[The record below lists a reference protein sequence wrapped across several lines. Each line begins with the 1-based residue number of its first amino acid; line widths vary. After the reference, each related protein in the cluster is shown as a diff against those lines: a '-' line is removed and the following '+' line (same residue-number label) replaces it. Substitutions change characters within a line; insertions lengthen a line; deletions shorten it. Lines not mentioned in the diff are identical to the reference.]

1 MASNATPVLY
11 MKLKHQWSLQQNFLM
26 GLTFGHWMRVLADN
40 RFHIS
45 PAYLHRAAA
54 ITLVSPL
61 NSLNALIERLRFGKA
76 IDATKITQP
85 PLFILGHWRSG
96 TTHLHDLLSQDDTQF
111 HAPNTFQ
118 VTNPLTF
125 LTTEKTVSKLF
136 AWILPAK
143 RPMDNMP
150 LTFKSPQ
157 EDEFAPLIMSQ
168 RSAYLAVSFPQTG
181 AHYEDELTFRNVAPA
196 KVTAWKSAF
205 VTFCKKLT
213 LNDPRALLLKSP
225 PHTARIKTILEMFPD
240 ARFVHIHRDPYRV
253 FQSQRHFFDTACW
266 YMYMQ
271 QPDLDVVDEGIL
283 TRHEV
288 MYDAFYDDLPL
299 IPKGRMVEVAFDDIE
314 ADPIGQL
321 SRVFDHLSLHDFDS
335 YKPKLQAY
343 LDSISSYKKN
353 AFSTLDDDT
362 KAIVAKRWSR
372 SFDVGNY
379 PK

>member
-1 MASNATPVLY
+1 MVRIMKP
-11 MKLKHQWSLQQNFLM
+11 KLKHRWSLQQNFLM
-26 GLTFGHWMRVLADN
+26 GLTFGHWMQVLAEN
-40 RFHIS
+40 RFRIS

-61 NSLNALIERLRFGKA
+61 NSLNAFIERKRYGAA
-76 IDATKITQP
+76 IDAVEITQP
-85 PLFILGHWRSG
+85 PVFILGHWRSG
-96 TTHLHDLLSQDDTQF
+96 TTHLHDLMAQDDVLF

-125 LTTEKTVSKLF
+125 LTTESTVSKLF
-136 AWILPAK
+136 AWMIPAK

-150 LTFKSPQ
+150 MSFQSPQ

-181 AHYEDELTFRNVAPA
+181 KHYEDELTFRDVKPYKVA
-196 KVTAWKSAF
+196 AWKSAF

-225 PHTARIKTILEMFPD
+225 PHTARIKTILQMFPD

-253 FQSQRHFFDTACW
+253 FQSQRHFFDTATW

-271 QPDLDVVDEGIL
+271 RPNLDQIDEGIL
-283 TRHEV
+283 QRHEI
-288 MYDAFYDDLPL
+288 MYDAYFEDLAL
-299 IPKGRMVEVAFDDIE
+299 IPKDRICEVTFDALEI
-314 ADPIGQL
+314 DPIAQL
-321 SRVFDHLSLHDFDS
+321 SKIYDHLGLAGFDA
-335 YKPKLQAY
+335 YKPKVQAY
-343 LDSISSYKKN
+343 LDSIAGYKKN
-353 AFSTLDDDT
+353 SFTPLDDAT
-362 KAIVAKRWSR
+362 KAVVADRWSR
-372 SFDVGNY
+372 SFDVWGY